1 VGSRYSE
8 AVKKSDAGLVRQM
21 NLRSSLSWMF
31 FGLMIAFILT
41 YTIGYTLDIRYHTN
55 TVVWLTASRIA
66 LLFVATVYVW
76 TVRRNLPYLF
86 DALSLTAGG
95 IILVGAISGLFNR
108 SDWTSYLRHGFQYSC
123 LLAFYLAGRD
133 LACRKISKAAF
144 IVIFIAILAGYT
156 MATVLYAAT
165 PGLHSGSYSF
175 QPNLALLPLAYN
187 GGAVM
192 SAACAILILIG
203 NKRAVFVGACFCVAA
218 LITLFMMKSRGGSSL
233 PIRTSSTFAM
243 ALMIGVAVTSILP
256 SVQIPLLG
264 MVATRI
270 SSSPSFI
277 DTDTNSRL
285 ADPAPPDD
293 DNKNMTVLQKEQVA
307 RQEAAV
313 APLVRWTSARNI
325 EVEAVA
331 RLLNSRPIG
340 ALVGAGFGSQ
350 FEMDYISPNNYERVF
365 YPREQADVMPA
376 HIAMTSGW
384 PLSIFFTI
392 VLVVLLWRMF
402 ARLDA
407 LQHMDRTFAL
417 FSVSL
422 FLDIMLGFNGTNA
435 LVWTSFGYATM
446 RSLKPGIAST

>member
-1 VGSRYSE
+1 
-8 AVKKSDAGLVRQM
+8 
-21 NLRSSLSWMF
+21 
-31 FGLMIAFILT
+31 MIAFILT
-41 YTIGYTLDIRYHTN
+41 YSIGYTLDISYHIN
-55 TVVWLTASRIA
+55 TVVCLTASRVA
-66 LLFVATVYVW
+66 LLFVATVYLW

-95 IILVGAISGLFNR
+95 IILVGAISGLFNH

-133 LACRKISKAAF
+133 LACRKISKAAL
-144 IVIFIAILAGYT
+144 IVIFITIVAGYT
-156 MATVLYAAT
+156 VATILYAGT

-192 SAACAILILIG
+192 SAASAILILIG
-203 NKRAVFVGACFCVAA
+203 NKRAVFVGACLCVAA
-218 LITLFMMKSRGGSSL
+218 LITLFMTKSRGGSSL
-233 PIRTSSTFAM
+233 PIRASSTFAM
-243 ALMIGVAVTSILP
+243 ALMIGVAVTSILS

-264 MVATRI
+264 MVAKRI
-270 SSSPSFI
+270 SFSPSFI
-277 DTDTNSRL
+277 DTNTNSRL
-285 ADPAPPDD
+285 TDSAPRSADD
-293 DNKNMTVLQKEQVA
+293 DNKNVTAQQKEATV
-307 RQEAAV
+307 V
-313 APLVRWTSARNI
+313 PLVRWTSARNV

-350 FEMDYISPNNYERVF
+350 FEMDYISPNNYERVL
-365 YPREQADVMPA
+365 YAREQADVMPA

-384 PLSIFFTI
+384 PLSIFFTAI
-392 VLVVLLWRMF
+392 LVVLLWRMF

-422 FLDIMLGFNGTNA
+422 FLDILLGFNGTNA
-435 LVWTSFGYATM
+435 LVWTSVGYATM
-446 RSLKPGIAST
+446 RTLKPGIAST